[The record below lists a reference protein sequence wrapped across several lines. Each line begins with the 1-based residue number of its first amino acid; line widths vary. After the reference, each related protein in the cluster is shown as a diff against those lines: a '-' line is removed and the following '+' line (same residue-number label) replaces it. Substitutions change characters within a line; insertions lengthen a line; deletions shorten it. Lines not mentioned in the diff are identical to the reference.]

1 MGLAEKMNKAVEKYG
16 DKKRESFER
25 TTSTK
30 LVRSTNGEVYAY
42 DKRTGEYKK
51 HNPIR

>member
-1 MGLAEKMNKAVEKYG
+1 MGLAEKMNKTMEKYG
-16 DKKRESFER
+16 DKKRSSFEHS
-25 TTSTK
+25 TSVK
-30 LVRSTNGEVYAY
+30 LVRGTDGEVYAY